1 MKSWRTAPK
10 IKNTCHHGTNFNQ
23 YSAVRGH
30 KRSLPHLHNRAQT
43 SNKAHDKF
51 VPRRDCAC
59 ADHSRPSL
67 STALLGG
74 WSSHLVN
81 RVSPHNP
88 LVPSTL
94 ARARRAYLSQARL
107 GYAGADR
114 SAPRLHNRAQT
125 SNKAHDKFVPRRDC
139 ACADHSRPSLSTAL
153 LGGWSSHLVNRVSP
167 HNPLVPST
175 LARARQAYPS
185 QARLGY
191 AGAER
196 SAPHLHNQVPA
207 RIPPIASKDSL
218 DETSSPSVV
227 QSLRTGS

>member
-1 MKSWRTAPK
+1 MPPGIR
-10 IKNTCHHGTNFNQ
+10 KNPRHHGTNFNQ
-23 YSAVRGH
+23 YSVVRGH
-30 KRSLPHLHNRAQT
+30 DRAAPHLHNRAQT

-94 ARARRAYLSQARL
+94 AWARRAYPSQARL

-114 SAPRLHNRAQT
+114 SAPHLVIIMFQLAFPYRKQGL
-125 SNKAHDKFVPRRDC
+125 PRRDEL
-139 ACADHSRPSLSTAL
+139 AFGRPKLAYGLMTARF
-153 LGGWSSHLVNRVSP
+153 H
-167 HNPLVPST
+167 T
-175 LARARQAYPS
+175 LFEKAY
-185 QARLGY
+185 
-191 AGAER
+191 
-196 SAPHLHNQVPA
+196 N
-207 RIPPIASKDSL
+207 
-218 DETSSPSVV
+218 
-227 QSLRTGS
+227 